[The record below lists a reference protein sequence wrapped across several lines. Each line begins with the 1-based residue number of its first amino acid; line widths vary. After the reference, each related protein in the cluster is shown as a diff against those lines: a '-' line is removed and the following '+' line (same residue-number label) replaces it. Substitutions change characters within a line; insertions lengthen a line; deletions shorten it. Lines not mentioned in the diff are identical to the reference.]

1 MEDEN
6 FPHKDLKDMR
16 TKCPKNPI
24 IAHLNINSI
33 RNKFCELKDL
43 ITTSSLDIVVISET
57 KIDNTFP
64 SSQFQIPGYKTPYRE
79 DRNAHGGGLLVYV
92 KNSIK
97 SKRSNNL
104 EDSQIEN
111 ICLEIN
117 LKNQKWFLVATYNPP
132 NSSNEY
138 FQNSLIKIIDE
149 ASLNYENFIIIG
161 DLNLTPDNLHLK
173 TICSTLGLSNLIK
186 EPTCFKPNCTPSSID
201 AILTNHKTQFKHSK
215 AIETSISD
223 YHKMILT
230 AWKSHLPKHHA
241 KFLYYRDFKNFSEDS
256 FLQHLQQAP
265 FQLCDNSNSAED
277 SFKVFEKIFC
287 SVVNAHAP
295 LKKRLV
301 RANNKPL
308 STVHRKAIKLRT
320 KLKNKYNKNSTQS
333 NFEKYKKQRNH
344 CANLRQRF
352 KSDYFRKICQ
362 NGTLDSKLFWKKIKP
377 YLFGKNHGDSDI
389 CLSENDS
396 LITDPKNIAEIMNKY
411 FISVG
416 QNTDQINTKEDPNL
430 SLLQIIKTFEK
441 HTSIIGIKNNLKH
454 KMPFEFQ
461 PITKERL
468 KEIIL
473 NLDHKKACGHDMIS
487 AKFLKL
493 SVDIISGPLVNILN
507 KCIVQGTFPSLMK
520 MAVVSPVYKK
530 KDPFNK
536 ENYRPIS
543 VLTALSKVFE
553 KAIELQLSPFLNR
566 NFSNFLCAYRKHF
579 SSQHALIRLIEE
591 WKTSLEANKLIAA
604 VLMDLSKAFD
614 SLPINLLIAKLDAY
628 GVGINSV
635 KLLKSYLTNRKQMVK
650 VNGYFSSWGPL
661 SQGVPQ
667 GSILG
672 PLLFNLFINDIFL
685 FIQEGSLCNFAD
697 DNTISISAENA
708 DDLYRLVQLNTNKC
722 IDWFNSNHMTANP
735 SKFQS
740 MIVGKNDNQIKE
752 FQINNNFKINVSNE
766 VTLLGIQIDQQ
777 LKFDSHIDNICKK
790 AAMQLNA
797 IKRLARFM
805 GNKERQVIVN
815 SFILCHF
822 NYCPLIW
829 LFCSNSS
836 QKKIEKVNER
846 ALRLALSDYASSY
859 SNLLIKAE
867 STTIH
872 IHSIRLLALEIYKTL
887 HNLNPAFM
895 KDYFLPKSTS
905 YNLRKNDILVVPKV
919 KSTNYGIKS
928 ISFLGPKVWNSLPNE
943 IKSSK
948 NAYQFKILIKDWFF
962 NNQCACNAC
971 SQ

>member
-1 MEDEN
+1 
-6 FPHKDLKDMR
+6 MR
-16 TKCPKNPI
+16 SKCPKNPI
-24 IAHLNINSI
+24 IAQLNINSV
-33 RNKFCELKDL
+33 RNKFCELKEL

-57 KIDNTFP
+57 KIDYTFP
-64 SSQFQIPGYKTPYRE
+64 TSQFQIPGYKTPYRE
-79 DRNAHGGGLLVYV
+79 DRNANGGGLLVYV
-92 KNSIK
+92 KNSIT
-97 SKRSNNL
+97 SKRINNL

-117 LKNQKWFLVATYNPP
+117 LKHQKWFLVATYNPP
-132 NSSNEY
+132 NSSNEC
-138 FQNSLIKIIDE
+138 FQNSIIKIVDK
-149 ASLNYENFIIIG
+149 ASLNYENFVIIG

-173 TICSTLGLSNLIK
+173 TICSTLSLSNLIK
-186 EPTCFKPNCTPSSID
+186 EPTCFKPNCNPSSID
-201 AILTNHKTQFKHSK
+201 AILTNHKNQFKYSK
-215 AIETSISD
+215 AVETSMSD
-223 YHKMILT
+223 YHKMIVT
-230 AWKSHLPKHHA
+230 AWKSHIPKHHA
-241 KFLYYRDFKNFSEDS
+241 KFIYYRDFKNFSEDS

-265 FQLCDNSNSAED
+265 FQLCTDSNSGED
-277 SFKVFEKIFC
+277 SFNVFEKIFC
-287 SVVNAHAP
+287 SAVNAHAP

-308 STVHRKAIKLRT
+308 TAAHRKAIKLRT
-320 KLKNKYNKNSTQS
+320 RLKNKYNRNSTPS

-344 CANLRQRF
+344 CANFRQRC
-352 KSDYFRKICQ
+352 KSDYFRNICQ
-362 NGTLDSKLFWKKIKP
+362 NGTLDSKSFWKKLKP

-396 LITDPKNIAEIMNKY
+396 LITDPKDIAKIMNKH
-411 FISVG
+411 FVSIG
-416 QNTDQINTKEDPNL
+416 KTTDQINTNQDSNL
-430 SLLQIIKTFEK
+430 SLHQIVKMFEK
-441 HTSIIGIKNNLKH
+441 HDSIISIKNNLKY
-454 KMPFEFQ
+454 KIPFEFQ
-461 PITKERL
+461 PISRKTV

-473 NLDHKKACGHDMIS
+473 NLDHKKACGHDMIN

-493 SVDIISGPLVNILN
+493 SVDIIVGPLVNILN
-507 KCIVQGTFPSLMK
+507 KCILQGTFPSLMK
-520 MAVVSPVYKK
+520 KAIVSPVYKK

-553 KAIELQLSPFLNR
+553 KTIELQLSPFLNR

-579 SSQHALIRLIEE
+579 SSQHALIRLLEE
-591 WKTSLEANKLIAA
+591 WKTGLEANKHTAA

-628 GVGINSV
+628 GVGINSI
-635 KLLKSYLTNRKQMVK
+635 KLLKSYLTDRKQMVK
-650 VNGYFSSWGPL
+650 VNGYFSSWEPL
-661 SQGVPQ
+661 NQGVPQ

-697 DNTISISAENA
+697 DNTISISAENVNE
-708 DDLYRLVQLNTNKC
+708 LHRLVQLNTNKC
-722 IDWFNSNHMTANP
+722 IEWFNSNHMTANP

-740 MIVGKNDNQIKE
+740 LIVGKNGNHIKE
-752 FQINNNFKINVSNE
+752 FQINNDFKINVSSE
-766 VTLLGIQIDQQ
+766 VTLLGIQIDEQ
-777 LKFDSHIDNICKK
+777 LRFDSHVDKICKK

-805 GNKERQVIVN
+805 GSKERQVIVN

-829 LFCSNSS
+829 IFCSNAS
-836 QKKIEKVNER
+836 QKKLEKVNER
-846 ALRLALSDYASSY
+846 ALRLALSDYTSSY
-859 SNLLIKAE
+859 DNLLVKAK

-872 IHSIRLLALEIYKTL
+872 IHSIRLLALEVYKTL
-887 HNLNPAFM
+887 HNLNPVFM

-905 YNLRKNDILVVPKV
+905 YDLRRNDVLFVPKV
-919 KSTNYGIKS
+919 KTTNYGIRS
-928 ISFLGPKVWNSLPNE
+928 ISFLGPKIWNSLPNE
-943 IKSSK
+943 IKLSK
-948 NAYQFKILIKDWFF
+948 NANQFKILIKDWYFE
-962 NNQCACNAC
+962 NKCTCNAC